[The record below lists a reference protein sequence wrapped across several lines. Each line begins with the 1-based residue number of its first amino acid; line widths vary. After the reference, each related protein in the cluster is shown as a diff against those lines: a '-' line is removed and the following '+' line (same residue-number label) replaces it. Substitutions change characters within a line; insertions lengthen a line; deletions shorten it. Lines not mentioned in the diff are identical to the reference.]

1 MAPRRIAAVVVVVV
15 VVNKIIR
22 THSRRIRLDCSGR
35 SPSSSYLSQ
44 IGTRPQSRFLVVV
57 WGYNFPRHFKLTAAG
72 SKGRINFTGM

>member
-1 MAPRRIAAVVVVVV
+1 MAPRRIVVVV

-35 SPSSSYLSQ
+35 SPSSPTSSSYLSQ

-72 SKGRINFTGM
+72 SKEED